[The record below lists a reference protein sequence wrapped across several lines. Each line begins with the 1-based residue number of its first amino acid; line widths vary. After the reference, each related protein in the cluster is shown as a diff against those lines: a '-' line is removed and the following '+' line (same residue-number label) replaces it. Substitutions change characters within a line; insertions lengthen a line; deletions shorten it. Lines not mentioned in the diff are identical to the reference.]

1 MPIDASIGKHH
12 NGATQCYN
20 LPKDQLRVANLLDL
34 VPRTQGGTE
43 GTLMLSLDKIRWGIV
58 DERLYKA
65 VQVFQRQQ
73 FGSTDGHVD
82 PNQRTIR
89 KLEELAFATDPAKPT
104 TTDTPLPNQPRF
116 DNPVLPDTLPETNSA
131 FSNWFSFSL
140 DLASGILSVVSEVV
154 VSFTAVVIADVL
166 GFALSLISAI
176 LSMPLAWAAG
186 DRLARF
192 NGTVSGFINAMQ
204 DMADPFKDDALDS
217 LITISVSPAG
227 DIVPTQ
233 PGNTTPAVW
242 PAIPK
247 PSPHISV
254 LDESTITEAERVNR
268 EAERDG
274 CQKAYDYIMGLERSP
289 KTLTWT
295 QQGHTFK
302 TTATGKVMLR
312 LLYKAAKGKGVGGL
326 IREQINAEQR
336 KKGQPEWPA
345 SGNARG

>member
-1 MPIDASIGKHH
+1 MPIDASIGKHRF
-12 NGATQCYN
+12 GTTQCYN

-34 VPRTQGGTE
+34 VPKIKGGTE

-82 PNQRTIR
+82 PNQPTIR
-89 KLEELAFATDPAKPT
+89 KLEELAFATEPT
-104 TTDTPLPNQPRF
+104 RPPSGTPLPDQPQF
-116 DNPVLPDTLPETNSA
+116 NVPTPDELPKTDSP

-140 DLASGILSVVSEVV
+140 DAVSAGLSIAAEVV
-154 VSFTAVVIADVL
+154 AEVTVSLLAVMILDII
-166 GFALSLISAI
+166 GFALSFLSAI
-176 LSMPLAWAAG
+176 LALPLAWAAA

-192 NGTVSGFINAMQ
+192 NGACSGFWNAMQ

-217 LITISVSPAG
+217 LITITVSPAG
-227 DIVPTQ
+227 DIVPVQ
-233 PGNTTPAVW
+233 PGNTTPVVW
-242 PAIPK
+242 PPIPT

-254 LDESTITEAERVNR
+254 LDENKITESERVNR
-268 EAERDG
+268 AAEREG

-289 KTLTWT
+289 KLITWT
-295 QQGHTFK
+295 QKGHNFK

-312 LLYKAAKGKGVGGL
+312 LLYKAAKGKGVAGL

-336 KKGQPEWPA
+336 KRGQSEWPA
-345 SGNARG
+345 H

>member
-1 MPIDASIGKHH
+1 MPIDASIGKHRF
-12 NGATQCYN
+12 GTTQCYN

-34 VPRTQGGTE
+34 VPKIKGGTE

-58 DERLYKA
+58 DERLYRA

-82 PNQRTIR
+82 PNQPTIR
-89 KLEELAFATDPAKPT
+89 KLEELAFATDPTKPPSG
-104 TTDTPLPNQPRF
+104 TPLPDQPQF
-116 DNPVLPDTLPETNSA
+116 NVPTPDELPKTDSP

-140 DLASGILSVVSEVV
+140 DAVSAGLSIAAEVV
-154 VSFTAVVIADVL
+154 AEVTVSLLAVMILDII
-166 GFALSLISAI
+166 GFALSFLSAI
-176 LSMPLAWAAG
+176 LALPLAWAAA

-192 NGTVSGFINAMQ
+192 NGACSGFWNAMQ

-217 LITISVSPAG
+217 LITITVSPAG
-227 DIVPTQ
+227 DIVPVQ
-233 PGNTTPAVW
+233 PGNTTPVVW
-242 PAIPK
+242 PPIPT

-254 LDESTITEAERVNR
+254 LDENKITESERVNR
-268 EAERDG
+268 AAEREG

-289 KTLTWT
+289 KLMTWT
-295 QQGHTFK
+295 QKGHNFK

-312 LLYKAAKGKGVGGL
+312 LLYKAAKGKGVAGL

-336 KKGQPEWPA
+336 KRGQPEWPA
-345 SGNARG
+345 H